1 MRGETGLIS
10 PPLYLPRIQK
20 VGDNGKTLVS
30 KTGSPILE
38 PNMDYVMKSYSTK
51 VHRFQSEA
59 QCRTALQP
67 DVMKACDA
75 IKKFLNDNNC
85 MLWFHREESKSG
97 CPEGNH
103 FHIVYWGKDKVTGL
117 HSLSAYKSLR
127 QKIMS
132 VPNQKITAQKVK
144 NTGMFTYLNSGNA
157 IAKLQQ
163 RTNARIFMGSNCIE
177 LLKYNAQ
184 FHPAKLKQAFSEW
197 RACWCS
203 DDEFVFED
211 DVDDNKSIWECFG
224 MNAPVHTTINNETEE
239 IDLGI
244 GASNMPAQTEDTIN
258 IFESD
263 NSSFAPGFVPSL
275 KRSRDD
281 TIIIDDN
288 IMTVAL
294 SAPSDKK
301 KTKSDDRIEGLV
313 QLFKTYNTQDFKALF
328 RQVVVSKDEQ
338 GIAICRD
345 VNRAANKSKLM
356 ESAMTEYTLLSI
368 GNQNPVK
375 VMDLFKM
382 SEWAP
387 QADGYMGIF
396 QTLNLLTAWCEESDN
411 KLFDFVMDVYVILSA
426 MLPKTNCLLLEGA
439 SNAGKTFWVECI
451 LKPIQDHV
459 GQILANEEKFRWGY
473 LEGKAVARCEEFG
486 FLNQSTVDDFKQ
498 IAGGQT
504 FQANVKNKSPVMVDR
519 IPMIV
524 TTNHTIWAQVL
535 DEKEAIRNR
544 CIRWVFPKRSMIL
557 EGLKESPNS
566 LLFKYA
572 FEYFEDMEFTCSEED
587 GELVYSFKNTELK
600 SGTAM
605 SLFADWLYDKLES
618 VGKIDDDEKS
628 EYFLFSGI

>member
-10 PPLYLPRIQK
+10 PPLYLPRIGK
-20 VGDNGKTLVS
+20 VGENGKAVVS

-59 QCRTALQP
+59 QCRTALQS

-85 MLWFHREESKSG
+85 MLWFHREESQSG

-103 FHIVYWGKDKVTGL
+103 FHIIYWGKDKVTGL

-144 NTGMFTYLNSGNA
+144 NTGMFIYLNSGNA
-157 IAKLQQ
+157 IAKMQQ
-163 RTNARIFMGSNCIE
+163 KTNARIFMGSNCIE

-197 RACWCS
+197 KACWCS

-211 DVDDNKSIWECFG
+211 DIDENKSIWECFG
-224 MNAPVHTTINNETEE
+224 MNAPVPTVIHNDTEE

-244 GASNMPAQTEDTIN
+244 GATNMLAQVEDTIN
-258 IFESD
+258 IFEGD
-263 NSSFAPGFVPSL
+263 NSSFAPGFIPSL

-281 TIIIDDN
+281 TIVIDDN

-294 SAPSDKK
+294 SAPSGNK

-338 GIAICRD
+338 GISICRD
-345 VNRAANKSKLM
+345 VNRAPNKTKLM
-356 ESAMTEYTLLSI
+356 ESALTEYTLLSI

-375 VMDLFKM
+375 VMDLYKL
-382 SEWAP
+382 SEWH
-387 QADGYMGIF
+387 
-396 QTLNLLTAWCEESDN
+396 
-411 KLFDFVMDVYVILSA
+411 
-426 MLPKTNCLLLEGA
+426 
-439 SNAGKTFWVECI
+439 
-451 LKPIQDHV
+451 LKQM
-459 GQILANEEKFRWGY
+459 A
-473 LEGKAVARCEEFG
+473 
-486 FLNQSTVDDFKQ
+486 T
-498 IAGGQT
+498 
-504 FQANVKNKSPVMVDR
+504 
-519 IPMIV
+519 
-524 TTNHTIWAQVL
+524 
-535 DEKEAIRNR
+535 
-544 CIRWVFPKRSMIL
+544 WVF
-557 EGLKESPNS
+557 
-566 LLFKYA
+566 FK
-572 FEYFEDMEFTCSEED
+572 
-587 GELVYSFKNTELK
+587 L
-600 SGTAM
+600 
-605 SLFADWLYDKLES
+605 
-618 VGKIDDDEKS
+618 
-628 EYFLFSGI
+628 